1 MNKSVAPLSVGIIEP
16 VGGHGGM
23 DYYDYGLCY
32 GLAENNVTVEY
43 FTCSKT
49 AERHFKNVE
58 SFFTFGTV
66 WSGSLAAKARKYI
79 LGYWKAFR
87 ILKKRSVTII
97 HLHFFFFRSIDFLV
111 LLLAKTFRFTIV
123 ATIHDVN
130 AFHKASNSIVES
142 NCYKLISG
150 LIVHNE
156 TSRKVLEKKG
166 FLNKPYT
173 IIPHGNYLPFITP
186 INSSSANSNC
196 FTVLFF
202 GQIKQV
208 KGLDLLLEA
217 IAILVKQGYKN
228 IRLII
233 KGKAYK
239 NDLSKYTLLI
249 KELGIVDY
257 VEYEFQYI
265 PDEEVAAVYSQA
277 DIVVLPYTEIYQSGV
292 LLLTM
297 SYGKPV
303 LCSNL
308 AAFKELI
315 IDGHNGLLFE
325 AGNSEDLANKIR
337 FAMQHRDLL
346 NEMARRANK
355 MIQEELD
362 WVKIGKQTKEFY
374 RQVLSN

>member
-1 MNKSVAPLSVGIIEP
+1 MNKPVVPLSVGVIEP

-32 GLAENNVTVEY
+32 GLAENNVTVKY
-43 FTCSKT
+43 VTCSET
-49 AERHFKNVE
+49 TERHFKNVE

-66 WSGSLAAKARKYI
+66 WSGSLLAKSRKYI
-79 LGYWKAFR
+79 LGYLKAFQ
-87 ILKKRSVTII
+87 IVKKHSVKII
-97 HLHFFFFRSIDFLV
+97 HLHFFFFRSIDLLV

-142 NCYKLISG
+142 NCYKLING

-156 TSRKVLEKKG
+156 TSRMVLKKKG

-186 INSSSANSNC
+186 INSSSAPSNC
-196 FTVLFF
+196 FTILFF

-208 KGLDLLLEA
+208 KGLDVLLNA
-217 IAILVKQGYKN
+217 IAILVKRGYKN

-233 KGKAYK
+233 KGKVYK
-239 NDLSKYTLLI
+239 DDLTRYTLLI
-249 KELGIVDY
+249 KELGIENY
-257 VEYEFQYI
+257 VEYEFKYI
-265 PDEEVAAVYSQA
+265 PDEEVAAIYSQA
-277 DIVVLPYTEIYQSGV
+277 NIVVLPYREIYQSGV

-308 AAFKELI
+308 AAFKEFI
-315 IDGHNGLLFE
+315 IHGHNGLLFE
-325 AGNSEDLANKIR
+325 AGNSEDLADKIC
-337 FAMQHRDLL
+337 FAMQHQDLL
-346 NEMARRANK
+346 NEMARQANK
-355 MIQEELD
+355 LIKEELD

-374 RQVLSN
+374 QQVLSR